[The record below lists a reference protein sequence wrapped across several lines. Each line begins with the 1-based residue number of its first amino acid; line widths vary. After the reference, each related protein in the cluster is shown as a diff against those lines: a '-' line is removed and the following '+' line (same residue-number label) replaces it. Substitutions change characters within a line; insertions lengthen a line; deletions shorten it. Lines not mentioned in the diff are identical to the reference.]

1 MSGREDG
8 RSWADGDGEQ
18 PAGRGGSAASATSA
32 SGGVGARA
40 SDPEASDLDAQANA
54 GGGGLGAGGPPGEEE
69 DVERALGLCMRE
81 LDRRER
87 TAAQLRGRLERAGT
101 GAGTIAAA
109 LGWLSERGL
118 VDDAGYAERFTH
130 DRRVLDGWGDERIRG
145 RLEAVGLERELID
158 GALGGRE
165 AGAELA
171 AAAAVLARRMGGATG
186 DDRERRRALG
196 LLARRGY
203 PLEVAHEAVRAR
215 FGPSGD

>member
-1 MSGREDG
+1 MRGREDA
-8 RSWADGDGEQ
+8 RARADGDGEP
-18 PAGRGGSAASATSA
+18 PASRDGSAASATSA

-40 SDPEASDLDAQANA
+40 SDPEATDMGAWANA
-54 GGGGLGAGGPPGEEE
+54 ADGGPGEGGPPGEEE
-69 DVERALGLCMRE
+69 VERALGLCMRE

-101 GAGTIAAA
+101 GAATIAAA

-145 RLEAVGLERELID
+145 RLEAAGLGRELID

-165 AGAELA
+165 GGADLA
-171 AAAAVLARRMGGATG
+171 AAAAVLARRMGEATG
-186 DDRERRRALG
+186 DDRARRRALG

-203 PLEVAHEAVRAR
+203 PVEVAHEAVRAR